1 MFRFNPFQRTLF
13 IAAQLSAFSQGLL
26 APLFAVFVQSI
37 GGTAVSIGG
46 AWALFQIMSGI
57 VIIGLGRVLGDGLR
71 CRMLVLI
78 AGYAAN
84 AILCFAYPFVHAM
97 HQLVV
102 LQLLQGAALALTN
115 PTWSSLFAHYSQEN
129 GCDSW
134 GSANGMFY
142 IVSGIALIVGTGIVT
157 LTSFQF
163 CSSRWES
170 CNWQRHSSSRK
181 SSSTKPNSGL
191 PSLKSPG
198 RRWARILNPRIL
210 FLPETP
216 PWRTI

>member
-78 AGYAAN
+78 TGYAAN
-84 AILCFAYPFVHAM
+84 AILCFVYPFVHAM

-157 LTSFQF
+157 LTSFSVLFVTMGIVQLATALIQ
-163 CSSRWES
+163 S
-170 CNWQRHSSSRK
+170 Q
-181 SSSTKPNSGL
+181 
-191 PSLKSPG
+191 
-198 RRWARILNPRIL
+198 IL
-210 FLPETP
+210 FHEAEQRATISQESWETLG
-216 PWRTI
+216 